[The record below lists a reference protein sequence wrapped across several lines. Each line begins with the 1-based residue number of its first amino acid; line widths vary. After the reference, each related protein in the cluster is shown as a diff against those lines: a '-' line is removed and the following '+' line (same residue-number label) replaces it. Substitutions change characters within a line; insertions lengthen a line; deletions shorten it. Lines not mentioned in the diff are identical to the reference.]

1 MGKERILKPFP
12 FFCFVN
18 EKNKLKKTIQIYRK
32 DLNLPNFNLT
42 IFKLFEVIFEMD
54 IQTYIVMFFFVCI

>member
-32 DLNLPNFNLT
+32 DLKLT
-42 IFKLFEVIFEMD
+42 SFSLIFFKLFEIIFES
-54 IQTYIVMFFFVCI
+54 ITPS